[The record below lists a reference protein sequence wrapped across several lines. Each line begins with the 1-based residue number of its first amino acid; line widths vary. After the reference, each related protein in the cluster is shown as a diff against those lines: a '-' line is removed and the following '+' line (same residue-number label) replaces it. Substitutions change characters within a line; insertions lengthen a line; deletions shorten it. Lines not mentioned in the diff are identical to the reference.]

1 MERAV
6 GLCQC
11 IYIHLVVVQKYH
23 IPPYILHMLGYNK
36 IRAVA
41 GQLSSPESGLA
52 TKPLTKNFFTFFSKS
67 VTFDLD
73 LEVTQAGW
81 DGTLSNIRATTNYF
95 HPEVQTIKQFKNF
108 NQKLKQTPTPNF
120 HTGKLKIIL
129 NDISG
134 YLNSFERART
144 CTT

>member
-36 IRAVA
+36 IRAIA
-41 GQLSSPESGLA
+41 GQLSLPELGFA
-52 TKPLTKNFFTFFSKS
+52 TKTSTKNFFTFFSKS

-73 LEVTQAGW
+73 LKVTHVGW
-81 DGTLSNIRATTNYF
+81 DGTISNIR
-95 HPEVQTIKQFKNF
+95 VTIN
-108 NQKLKQTPTPNF
+108 KLLPF
-120 HTGKLKIIL
+120 RG
-129 NDISG
+129 SG
-134 YLNSFERART
+134 DKAF
-144 CTT
+144 